1 MNRPFSGSI
10 VPAKHLAKTTAV
22 RSMMLEVRRD
32 LYMSEATGTPL
43 LEFRRVAAKICRLIK
58 DLVASAVSAD
68 WVVS

>member
-1 MNRPFSGSI
+1 
-10 VPAKHLAKTTAV
+10 
-22 RSMMLEVRRD
+22 MMLEVRRD

-68 WVVS
+68 WVVC

>member
-43 LEFRRVAAKICRLIK
+43 LEFRWCRGQNLPTV
-58 DLVASAVSAD
+58 VASAVSAD
-68 WVVS
+68 WVVC